1 MSLNDEITEK
11 ELSECSDS
19 ILIMLAL
26 GGSNPGA
33 CTVVSKLFEIIETDQ
48 TKNDLVMNIIKN
60 LLDKNIIG
68 PRLWY
73 IFKNEA
79 KKNINELFII
89 NLDQFTD
96 EYFYEKFEKYTQDK
110 ILKI

>member
-1 MSLNDEITEK
+1 MSLNDEITEE
-11 ELSECSDS
+11 ELSESCNS

-33 CTVVSKLFEIIETDQ
+33 CTVVSKLFEIIENDQ
-48 TKNDLVMNIIKN
+48 TKNDLVMNIIQK
-60 LLDKNIIG
+60 LLNNNIIVS
-68 PRLWY
+68 RLWY

-89 NLDQFTD
+89 NLDQFTN

>member
-1 MSLNDEITEK
+1 MCQNDKITEE
-11 ELSECSDS
+11 ELSESCNS

-33 CTVVSKLFEIIETDQ
+33 CTVVSKLFEIIENDQ
-48 TKNDLVMNIIKN
+48 TKNDLVMNIIQK
-60 LLDKNIIG
+60 LLNNNIIG
-68 PRLWY
+68 SRLWY

-89 NLDQFTD
+89 NLDQFTN

>member
-1 MSLNDEITEK
+1 
-11 ELSECSDS
+11 
-19 ILIMLAL
+19 MLYTAE
-26 GGSNPGA
+26 SH
-33 CTVVSKLFEIIETDQ
+33 E
-48 TKNDLVMNIIKN
+48 
-60 LLDKNIIG
+60 
-68 PRLWY
+68 
-73 IFKNEA
+73 KNEA